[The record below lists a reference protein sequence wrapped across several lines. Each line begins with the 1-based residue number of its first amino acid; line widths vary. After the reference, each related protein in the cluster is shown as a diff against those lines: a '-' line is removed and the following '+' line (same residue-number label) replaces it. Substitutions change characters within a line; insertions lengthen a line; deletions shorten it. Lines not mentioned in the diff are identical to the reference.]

1 MHNVLKFGKGFY
13 NIKTIGTVFAMNIIQ
28 EGEDTN
34 EAIFQ
39 LILVQAKCLLFLN
52 QLACKI
58 YCW

>member
-1 MHNVLKFGKGFY
+1 
-13 NIKTIGTVFAMNIIQ
+13 MNIIQ